1 VRQDIGDLRLQPL
14 ELVAGLGRGRGPF
27 DRQAG
32 GLFAGGAVKQA
43 RLQRVLDTLKARGY
57 RRNPAG
63 RDTNEAELGVVDDN
77 AHHDLNQRP
86 FGTRITPGLKAG
98 PVALSGREAAAMK
111 QFASPVA
118 GHADIPLLSD
128 LEADNMLA
136 RNLGVLADADAA
148 GIGGACV
155 LMVFTRLRK
164 LGQPRRQPARPH
176 RALRRCRAYAR
187 AWRRR
192 RQYRKLA
199 ELLSDAGADFSPT
212 MLAPRAPS
220 SRS

>member
-1 VRQDIGDLRLQPL
+1 
-14 ELVAGLGRGRGPF
+14 
-27 DRQAG
+27 
-32 GLFAGGAVKQA
+32 
-43 RLQRVLDTLKARGY
+43 
-57 RRNPAG
+57 
-63 RDTNEAELGVVDDN
+63 
-77 AHHDLNQRP
+77 
-86 FGTRITPGLKAG
+86 
-98 PVALSGREAAAMK
+98 MK

-136 RNLGVLADADAA
+136 RNLGVLADADAE
-148 GIGGACV
+148 
-155 LMVFTRLRK
+155 

-187 AWRRR
+187 GWRRR